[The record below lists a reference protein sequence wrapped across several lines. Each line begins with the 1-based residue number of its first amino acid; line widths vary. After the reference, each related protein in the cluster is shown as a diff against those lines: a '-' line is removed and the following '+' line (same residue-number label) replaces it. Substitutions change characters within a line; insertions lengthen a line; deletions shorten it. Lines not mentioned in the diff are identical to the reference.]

1 MRGLAQSLLNDN
13 QTDAALD
20 TFKQIVDSD
29 PHDAQ
34 SYMRIAE
41 VYRRTG
47 RYDLALDA
55 LKKAGAELQDSVE
68 VPFNEAVIYQA
79 EGNYD
84 QAAQLLTQ
92 LLKKSEK
99 PDGSYSSS
107 ERNNRSIFLERLGSV
122 YRDQNKTQLAVDTFH
137 KEIDLGDQETSV
149 RAYQQIIDTYQNSKD
164 WKSAT
169 ATAQE
174 AVNKYPNDRNLK
186 YVLAGLT
193 ADSGQPDAAI
203 AQVKA
208 MLKGTPEDRD
218 TYITLANMNARLK
231 RYPEAEDAANHAVQL
246 STKSEDKDDAQ
257 FTLASIYEREKKYDQ
272 SEQLFKQ
279 LINSKSE

>member
-1 MRGLAQSLLNDN
+1 MRS
-13 QTDAALD
+13 T
-20 TFKQIVDSD
+20 
-29 PHDAQ
+29 
-34 SYMRIAE
+34 R
-41 VYRRTG
+41 
-47 RYDLALDA
+47 

-137 KEIDLGDQETSV
+137 KEIDLGDQDTSV

-208 MLKGTPEDRD
+208 M
-218 TYITLANMNARLK
+218 
-231 RYPEAEDAANHAVQL
+231 
-246 STKSEDKDDAQ
+246 
-257 FTLASIYEREKKYDQ
+257 
-272 SEQLFKQ
+272 
-279 LINSKSE
+279 